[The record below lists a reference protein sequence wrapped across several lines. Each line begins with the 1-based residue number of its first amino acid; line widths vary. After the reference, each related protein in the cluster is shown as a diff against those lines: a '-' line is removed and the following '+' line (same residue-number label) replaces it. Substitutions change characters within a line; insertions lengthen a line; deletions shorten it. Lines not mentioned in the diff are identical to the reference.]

1 MTQPPEAFVVRAFA
15 FACKIVHL
23 HATLNRIPRFPFSI
37 SRQLLRS
44 GTSIGANLEEARS
57 ASSRRDLAARFEVAL
72 REARETHYWLRLIA
86 ATSLAPADLLAPLTR
101 EANELISIL
110 HTSVKNS
117 GQRKQLPG
125 QGSQFPC
132 GRSSEFQF

>member
-1 MTQPPEAFVVRAFA
+1 MTQPPEAFVTRTFA

-23 HATLNRIPRFPFSI
+23 HAALNRIPRFPFSI

-57 ASSRRDLAARFEVAL
+57 ASSRRDLAARFGVAL

-86 ATSLAPADLLAPLTR
+86 ATSLAPKELLAPPTR
-101 EANELISIL
+101 EANELIAIL
-110 HTSVKNS
+110 HTSVKKLRPKES
-117 GQRKQLPG
+117 PTRAG
-125 QGSQFPC
+125 
-132 GRSSEFQF
+132 

>member
-110 HTSVKNS
+110 HTSVKKL
-117 GQRKQLPG
+117 RAEEAATRPG
-125 QGSQFPC
+125 
-132 GRSSEFQF
+132 